1 MNKETILSK
10 SKKENIYGDERE
22 KLVRVHRDSFSM
34 WGIIIL
40 GFIIIIIKILRGS
53 SPADIISLF
62 FCMSSIGFL
71 YEGIILKKRRQILVG
86 IMIALLA
93 AYFFY
98 KFCEVLF

>member
-40 GFIIIIIKILRGS
+40 GFKQNF
-53 SPADIISLF
+53 ISNF
-62 FCMSSIGFL
+62 
-71 YEGIILKKRRQILVG
+71 
-86 IMIALLA
+86 
-93 AYFFY
+93 
-98 KFCEVLF
+98 